1 VIAGTE
7 MQWDRGNGFDFPQDC
22 TDIFG
27 RHELF
32 DIPLVLLNISPTVVS
47 NWVFFIQSGGKIR
60 TSNLVYIYIYIYIG
74 IIDILRHVYHM
85 CLIAVAFNKKS

>member
-60 TSNLVYIYIYIYIG
+60 TSNLVYIYIYIYIY
-74 IIDILRHVYHM
+74 IYWYNRK
-85 CLIAVAFNKKS
+85 FKSCVSNVPYCRCI